1 MVIGNAKHI
10 TLRICRDISQYRT
23 RWKRLRLD
31 RDKNIIDQT
40 RGMNNFLSGRLRQ
53 VDKLYLRKY
62 VDQDI
67 QPRSG

>member
-1 MVIGNAKHI
+1 M
-10 TLRICRDISQYRT
+10 
-23 RWKRLRLD
+23 KRLRLD
-31 RDKNIIDQT
+31 KDKNIIDQT